1 MRLTELFNPKSIA
14 LVWNENASNRI
25 PYLGS
30 ALFPTEQKA
39 GLDLRW
45 IKGAN
50 GLPISLMP
58 TAFDAQVTFRDRPG
72 VEITETEMPFFRE
85 GFKIKE
91 RDRQEL
97 LRIQDSNDPY
107 VDQILSG
114 LYNDAQNL
122 IAGAE
127 VVAERERFQLLFPT
141 AGTPGIAIKGN
152 GVDYTYNYDPSGAWY
167 NSGSGGNYFA
177 LAGNALWTA
186 TSTSDPMRDF
196 RTVKEY
202 IAAKTGSETALAI
215 MNSYTFNLMVQSTAL
230 KNRFLSTSGIALG
243 YLTDDQAKAVIRDTT
258 GIEIVVYDKQ
268 YRNESKVA
276 AKFVPDGYVA
286 LLPAGPVGKTYRGI
300 TPEQADLM
308 SGSDASVAI
317 VENGIAITQFVEK
330 NPVNVNT
337 IASEIVLPSY
347 ERMDEVA
354 LLKVVN
360 P

>member
-1 MRLTELFNPKSIA
+1 
-14 LVWNENASNRI
+14 
-25 PYLGS
+25 
-30 ALFPTEQKA
+30 
-39 GLDLRW
+39 
-45 IKGAN
+45 
-50 GLPISLMP
+50 
-58 TAFDAQVTFRDRPG
+58 

-107 VDQILSG
+107 VDQILNS

-127 VVAERERFQLLFPT
+127 VVAERERMQLLFPI
-141 AGTPGIAIKGN
+141 AGTPGIVIKGN

-186 TSTSDPMRDF
+186 PATSDPLNDF
-196 RTVKEY
+196 RTVKQF
-202 IAAKTGSETALAI
+202 ISGKTGSETAIAI
-215 MNSYTFNLMVQSTAL
+215 MNSYTFNLLVQSNAI

-243 YLTDDQAKAVIRDTT
+243 YITEDQAKAVIADST
-258 GIEIVVYDKQ
+258 GIQIVVYDKQ

-276 AKFVPDGYVA
+276 AKFVPDGYVS
-286 LLPAGPVGKTYRGI
+286 LIPTGPLGKTYRGI

-354 LLKVVN
+354 LLKVIS
-360 P
+360 

>member
-1 MRLTELFNPKSIA
+1 MKLTELFNPKSIA
-14 LVWNENASNRI
+14 LVWEQNASNRI
-25 PYLGS
+25 PYLG
-30 ALFPTEQKA
+30 AGLFPVEQKA

-45 IKGAN
+45 IKGSN
-50 GLPISLMP
+50 GLPVSLMP

-97 LRIQDSNDPY
+97 LRIQDTNDPY
-107 VDQILSG
+107 VDQILNG

-127 VVAERERFQLLFPT
+127 VVAERERMQLLFPT
-141 AGTPGIAIKGN
+141 TGTPGIVIKGN

-186 TSTSDPMRDF
+186 PATSDPLNDF
-196 RTVKEY
+196 RTVKQF
-202 IAAKTGSETALAI
+202 ISNKTGSDTAIAI
-215 MNSYTFNLMVQSTAL
+215 MNSYTFNLLIQSDAI
-230 KNRFLSTSGIALG
+230 KKRFLSTSGIALG
-243 YLTDDQAKAVIRDTT
+243 YITEDQAKAVIADST
-258 GIEIVVYDKQ
+258 GIQIVVYDKQ

-286 LLPAGPVGKTYRGI
+286 LIPEGPLGKTYRGI

-354 LLKVVN
+354 LLKVIS
-360 P
+360 